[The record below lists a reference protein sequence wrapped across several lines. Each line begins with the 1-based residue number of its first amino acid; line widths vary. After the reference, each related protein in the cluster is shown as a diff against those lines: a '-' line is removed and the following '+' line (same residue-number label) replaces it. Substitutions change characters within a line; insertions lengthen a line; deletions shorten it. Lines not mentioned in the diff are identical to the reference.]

1 MLIDSQRFEDGES
14 KRSTERR
21 VLDLLQRNPERAY
34 DVREVTVA
42 VRDLGLSERNVE
54 RRTDAQAFV
63 AEFVA
68 VATVTTVLDRRVERG
83 LLERRTLGVGQG
95 ERSYYGCCQ

>member
-1 MLIDSQRFEDGES
+1 
-14 KRSTERR
+14 
-21 VLDLLQRNPERAY
+21 
-34 DVREVTVA
+34 
-42 VRDLGLSERNVE
+42 
-54 RRTDAQAFV
+54 V